1 MVKSRKVVKARKVA
15 TSRTVATSRKTV
27 RARKVVRARKAA
39 TSRIGRRPSTKRTKR
54 VGTRQRERTPSTNR
68 VVGTRQRALTRPAN
82 RVVDSRPAKAEG
94 TRSLNEPSS
103 LDAIKHPKILTKS
116 YEMFRTWIALYVC
129 ASTARF

>member
-1 MVKSRKVVKARKVA
+1 MGARKGVKARKMVKARKVA
-15 TSRTVATSRKTV
+15 TSKKMV
-27 RARKVVRARKAA
+27 RARKVV
-39 TSRIGRRPSTKRTKR
+39 TSRKMVRTPSTKRTKR
-54 VGTRQRERTPSTNR
+54 A
-68 VVGTRQRALTRPAN
+68 GTRQRARTRPAN
-82 RVVDSRPAKAEG
+82 RVVGSRPGKEEG